1 MSFVRGA
8 MTQRNEVSAPVQILD
23 WDSQFF
29 GKKIGR
35 VASSKLNPR
44 LAAEINV
51 WSEKNRVDCL
61 YFLAASDDPQT
72 SQTAENDGYHLVDI
86 RVTLQNKLKEP
97 VNSRSH
103 SDHIRPVNVNDIES
117 LRIISRNNHRD
128 SRFYYDGHFVREKC
142 DELYAVWIEKN
153 VHSGEDQVLIWEEN
167 QQPVAYVTGKITP
180 VGSGSIELVGVHP
193 AWQGKGIGY
202 QLTMHLLA
210 WFQQQHS
217 THVTVVTQGRN
228 IGAQVLYQRCGFV
241 TVSTELWYH
250 KWFLNR

>member
-1 MSFVRGA
+1 
-8 MTQRNEVSAPVQILD
+8 MTQRNKVSAPVQILD

-35 VASSKLNPR
+35 VTGSKLDSPK
-44 LAAEINV
+44 AATINA
-51 WSEKNRVDCL
+51 WSEKNQVDCL
-61 YFLAASDDPQT
+61 YFLAASDDLRT
-72 SQTAENDGYHLVDI
+72 SQTAENDQYHLVDI
-86 RVTLQNKLKEP
+86 RVTLENKLQEL
-97 VNSRSH
+97 VSTRS
-103 SDHIRPVNVNDIES
+103 DPAQIRLANGNDIES

-128 SRFYYDGHFVREKC
+128 SRFYYDGHFDREKC
-142 DELYAVWIEKN
+142 DELYAVWIEKS
-153 VHSGEDQVLIWEEN
+153 VRGGTDQVLVWEEN
-167 QQPVAYVTGKITP
+167 RQPVAYVTGKITP
-180 VGSGSIELVGVHP
+180 AGSGSIELVGVHP

-217 THVTVVTQGRN
+217 THLTVVTQGRN

-241 TVSTELWYH
+241 TRSTELWYH